1 MIKRTALLVGL
12 CACFS
17 TPAMSAD
24 GPYVGVNIGITMPS
38 DSDISEKGGTGTGE
52 ISFDSGVAFSAAL
65 GQKIGTGRLE
75 AEIGYKTSDI
85 DEVSVTGLGSAPL
98 NGDASVLS
106 FMGNGYIDFNA
117 SPTVKPYIM
126 AGLGVANLKIK
137 LSDLDADEDDT
148 VFAYQAGVGCG
159 FPLSQTVTLD
169 LGYRYMGTSDADF
182 GDSEATY
189 GSHNVLAGLRF
200 NF

>member
-12 CACFS
+12 CVCLS

-38 DSDISEKGGTGTGE
+38 DSDLNEPGFAAE
-52 ISFDSGVAFSAAL
+52 MSFDSGLAINAAL
-65 GQKIGTGRLE
+65 GGKIGGGRFE

-85 DEVSVTGLGSAPL
+85 DEVSVSGLGSAPI
-98 NGDASVLS
+98 NGDARVLS

-117 SPTVKPYIM
+117 SPSVKPYIM
-126 AGLGVANLKIK
+126 AGLGVANLKVES
-137 LSDLDADEDDT
+137 SDLGADEDDT

-159 FPLSQTVTLD
+159 FPLNQTVTLD
-169 LGYRYMGTSDADF
+169 LSYRYMGTSDTDF
-182 GDSEATY
+182 GGTDITY

>member
-12 CACFS
+12 CVCLS

-38 DSDISEKGGTGTGE
+38 DSDLNEPGFAAE
-52 ISFDSGVAFSAAL
+52 MSFDSGLAFSAAL
-65 GQKIGTGRLE
+65 GGKIGGGRLE

-85 DEVSVTGLGSAPL
+85 DEVSVSGLGSAPI
-98 NGDASVLS
+98 NGDARVLS
-106 FMGNGYIDFNA
+106 FMGNGYIDFDA
-117 SPTVKPYIM
+117 SPSVKPYIM
-126 AGLGVANLKIK
+126 AGLGVANLKVK
-137 LSDLDADEDDT
+137 SSDLDADEDDT
-148 VFAYQAGVGCG
+148 VFAYQAGLGCG
-159 FPLSQTVTLD
+159 FPLSQAVTLD
-169 LGYRYMGTSDADF
+169 LGYRYMGTSDANFD
-182 GDSEATY
+182 GTDVTY

>member
-12 CACFS
+12 CVCLS

-38 DSDISEKGGTGTGE
+38 DSDLSEAGFPDAE
-52 ISFDSGVAFSAAL
+52 LSFDSGLAISAAV
-65 GQKIGTGRLE
+65 GQKIGIGRIE
-75 AEIGYKTSDI
+75 AEIGYKTSDL
-85 DEVSVTGLGSAPL
+85 DEISFSGVGSFPV

-106 FMGNGYIDFNA
+106 FMGNGYIDFDAN
-117 SPTVKPYIM
+117 PTIKPYIM
-126 AGLGVANLKIK
+126 AGLGVAQLTVD
-137 LSDLDADEDDT
+137 STDLEADDEDDT

-159 FPLSQTVTLD
+159 FALNKTITLD
-169 LGYRYMGTSDADF
+169 VSYRYMGTSDADF
-182 GDSEATY
+182 SDTEATY